1 MTAVSGTP
9 LFGGRVARLR
19 RTRPGFLTVVSAAV
33 LALMALAAI
42 GGTWIAPY
50 DPAAQDVA
58 LGASMPSWA
67 HWAGTD
73 DLGRDV
79 LSRCLAG
86 ARSALLWPVIVT
98 LCTCAMSTTLGL
110 LAGYRR
116 GWVDAIMMRVVDLLI
131 ALPGMLVLI
140 VLVGV
145 LGGGIGWAVLA
156 LAVLF
161 TPGDIRVVRSLT
173 MAQRELAY
181 AEAAR
186 TLGLRPTRIMFRH
199 LLPNIAP
206 TVVAGA
212 LLSFVAGLVA
222 LSGLSFLGIGLP
234 AGTPDWGLMIEE
246 NRTLLDLNPWASVI
260 PAALVTIAATAAT
273 LLGDRLF
280 ERLSDAA

>member
-1 MTAVSGTP
+1 M
-9 LFGGRVARLR
+9 
-19 RTRPGFLTVVSAAV
+19 AAA
-33 LALMALAAI
+33 ALL
-42 GGTWIAPY
+42 GTWIAPY
-50 DPAAQDVA
+50 DPAAQDLA
-58 LGASMPSWA
+58 LGATMPGWA

-73 DLGRDV
+73 ELGRDV

-86 ARSALLWPVIVT
+86 ARSALLWPVVVA
-98 LCTCAMSTTLGL
+98 LCTCAMSTSLGL

-116 GWVDAIMMRVVDLLI
+116 GWIDAVMMRVVDLLI
-131 ALPGMLVLI
+131 AMPGLLMLI

-156 LAVLF
+156 IAVLF

-186 TLGLRPTRIMFRH
+186 TLGLGRARIMFRH

-212 LLSFVAGLVA
+212 LLSFVAALVA

-246 NRTLLDLNPWASVI
+246 NRGLLDLNPWAAVV
-260 PAALVTIAATAAT
+260 PAALVTVAATAAT
-273 LLGDRLF
+273 LLGDQLF
-280 ERLSDAA
+280 ERLSDA

>member
-1 MTAVSGTP
+1 MSVVTGTVR
-9 LFGGRVARLR
+9 LGGRARRLR
-19 RTRPGFLTVVSAAV
+19 RARPGPLTLLSGGI
-33 LALMALAAI
+33 LALMAFAALS
-42 GGTWIAPY
+42 GTWLAPY
-50 DPAAQDVA
+50 DPAAQDLG
-58 LGASMPSWA
+58 LGATMPSWA

-73 DLGRDV
+73 ELGRDV

-86 ARSALLWPVIVT
+86 ARSALLWPLVVA
-98 LCTCAMSTTLGL
+98 LATCAMSTSLGL

-116 GWVDAIMMRVVDLLI
+116 GWIDAVMMRVVDLLI
-131 ALPGMLVLI
+131 AMPGLLMLI

-156 LAVLF
+156 MAVLF

-186 TLGLRPTRIMFRH
+186 TLGLGRGRIMFRH

-212 LLSFVAGLVA
+212 LLSFVAALVA

-246 NRTLLDLNPWASVI
+246 NRGLLDLNPWAAVV
-260 PAALVTIAATAAT
+260 PAALVTVAATAAT
-273 LLGDRLF
+273 LLGDQLF
-280 ERLSDAA
+280 ERLSDA

>member
-1 MTAVSGTP
+1 MSVVTGTVR
-9 LFGGRVARLR
+9 LGGRARRLR
-19 RTRPGFLTVVSAAV
+19 RARPGPLTLLSGGI
-33 LALMALAAI
+33 LALMAFAALF
-42 GGTWIAPY
+42 GTWIAPY
-50 DPAAQDVA
+50 DPAAQDLA
-58 LGASMPSWA
+58 LGATMPSWA

-73 DLGRDV
+73 ELGRDV

-86 ARSALLWPVIVT
+86 ARSALLWPLVVA
-98 LCTCAMSTTLGL
+98 LGTCAMSTSLGL

-116 GWVDAIMMRVVDLLI
+116 GWIDAVMMRVVDLLI
-131 ALPGMLVLI
+131 AMPGLLMLI

-156 LAVLF
+156 MAVLF

-186 TLGLRPTRIMFRH
+186 TLGLSRSRIMFRH

-212 LLSFVAGLVA
+212 LLSFVAALVA

-246 NRTLLDLNPWASVI
+246 NRGLLDLNPWAAVV
-260 PAALVTIAATAAT
+260 PAALVTVAATAAT
-273 LLGDRLF
+273 LLGDQLF
-280 ERLSDAA
+280 ERLSDA

>member
-9 LFGGRVARLR
+9 LLGGRVARLR
-19 RTRPGFLTVVSAAV
+19 RTKPGFMTIVSAAV
-33 LALMALAAI
+33 LTLMALAAI

-50 DPAAQDVA
+50 DPAAQDLA

-79 LSRCLAG
+79 LSRCLTG
-86 ARSALLWPVIVT
+86 ARSALFWPVIVT
-98 LCTCAMSTTLGL
+98 LCTCALSTTLGL
-110 LAGYRR
+110 LAGFRL
-116 GWVDAIMMRVVDLLI
+116 GWVDSIMMRVVDLLI
-131 ALPGMLVLI
+131 AMPGMLVLI
-140 VLVGV
+140 VMVGV
-145 LGGGIGWAVLA
+145 LGGGVGWAVLA

-161 TPGDIRVVRSLT
+161 TPGDIRVIRSLT

-186 TLGLRPTRIMFRH
+186 TLGLNPARIMFRH
-199 LLPNIAP
+199 LLPNVAP
-206 TVVAGA
+206 TVVAAA
-212 LLSFVAGLVA
+212 LLSFVAALVA

-246 NRTLLDLNPWASVI
+246 NRTLLDLNPWASVV

>member
-9 LFGGRVARLR
+9 LLGGRVARLR
-19 RTRPGFLTVVSAAV
+19 RTKPGFMTIVSAAV
-33 LALMALAAI
+33 LTLMALAAI

-50 DPAAQDVA
+50 DPAAQDLA

-86 ARSALLWPVIVT
+86 ARSALFWPVIVT
-98 LCTCAMSTTLGL
+98 LCTCALSTTLGL
-110 LAGYRR
+110 LAGFRL
-116 GWVDAIMMRVVDLLI
+116 GWVDSIMMRVVDLLI
-131 ALPGMLVLI
+131 AMPGMLVLI
-140 VLVGV
+140 VMVGV
-145 LGGGIGWAVLA
+145 LGGGVGWAVLA

-161 TPGDIRVVRSLT
+161 TPGDIRVIRSLT

-186 TLGLRPTRIMFRH
+186 TLGLSPARIMFRH
-199 LLPNIAP
+199 LLPNVAP
-206 TVVAGA
+206 TVVAAA
-212 LLSFVAGLVA
+212 LLSFVAALVA

-246 NRTLLDLNPWASVI
+246 NRTLLDLNPWASVV

>member
-1 MTAVSGTP
+1 MSVVPGTVR
-9 LFGGRVARLR
+9 LGGRARRLR
-19 RTRPGFLTVVSAAV
+19 RARPGPVTLLSGGV
-33 LALMALAAI
+33 LALMAAAALL
-42 GGTWIAPY
+42 GTWIAPY
-50 DPAAQDVA
+50 DPAAQDLA
-58 LGASMPSWA
+58 LGATMPGWA

-73 DLGRDV
+73 ELGRDV

-86 ARSALLWPVIVT
+86 ARSALLWPVVVA
-98 LCTCAMSTTLGL
+98 LCTCAMSTSLGL

-116 GWVDAIMMRVVDLLI
+116 GWIDAVMMRVVDLLI
-131 ALPGMLVLI
+131 AMPGLLMLI

-156 LAVLF
+156 IAVLF

-186 TLGLRPTRIMFRH
+186 TLGLGRARIMFRH

-212 LLSFVAGLVA
+212 LLSFVAALVA

-246 NRTLLDLNPWASVI
+246 NRGLLDLNPWAAVV
-260 PAALVTIAATAAT
+260 PAALVTVAATAAT
-273 LLGDRLF
+273 LLGDQLF
-280 ERLSDAA
+280 ERLSDA